1 MLPTTSVNTRI
12 SSCDFGTAH
21 GIVANPNIPINFL
34 NPDFNIQSNL
44 QISLININFY
54 SCNPVSI
61 SLYTML
67 GVFPSSTSFSN
78 TFSLFPDVHLD
89 NPTYN

>member
-34 NPDFNIQSNL
+34 NPNFNIQSNL
-44 QISLININFY
+44 QIINKYKFLQLQSSKY
-54 SCNPVSI
+54 
-61 SLYTML
+61 SLYTIL